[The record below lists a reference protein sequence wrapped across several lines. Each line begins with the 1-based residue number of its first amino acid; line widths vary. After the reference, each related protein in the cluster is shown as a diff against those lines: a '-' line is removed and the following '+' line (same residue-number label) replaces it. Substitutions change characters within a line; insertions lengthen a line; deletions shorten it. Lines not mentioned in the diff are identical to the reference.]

1 MRKDVQRGAEPRKSS
16 VVAVPHASGATIKKR
31 SVVLSDA
38 FVPSCFRI
46 TDSGNLLLVNFS
58 RAQYV
63 LIDVLEGE
71 YENCDI
77 TYDYYGSCVSAK
89 VLTLQKRA
97 YVYFKVDQTLYP
109 RTKQIS
115 GVLSRHFL
123 GTFEGYFNDWLSL
136 DNVFIGLD
144 KAKKKQ
150 WWDETELEDLP
161 KAKISG
167 SHHIHYTAQEVWDV
181 LSWEEKEKARQAFR
195 LPREIT
201 TTMMAGTMLWLVSL
215 NDALYERII
224 KTALLDQPDMVSFA
238 KFAKVISVR
247 AKSYQNIVADD
258 LRMIFEIDVLVN
270 RDVGEVDWVGEKR
283 NRTVP
288 NLANISTKRIYE
300 LAAAMMV
307 RPDTTKERP
316 RRFEWEKFWNAR
328 WQWSA
333 AGSVHSQYPE
343 DTINLPK
350 ERELKNKFIALSLL
364 PKLPFSYFNER
375 EPTIEAW
382 SSVKYE
388 WGKMRAIYG
397 TDLTSYVM
405 AHFAFYNIEDTLPNE
420 FPVGSK
426 ARPSYVR
433 SKVGA
438 VLKDSL
444 ALCIDFEDFNS
455 QHSYPAMKA
464 VLQAYL
470 DVNHKYLSDDQ
481 KQAVAW
487 TMESIEKTRVH
498 DNMGTGT
505 SYNATGTLMSGWR
518 LTTYV
523 NSVLNYIYSQLLLE
537 GGTSMVNSVHNG
549 DDVLMGVKN
558 FDVTRR
564 AVYNADKYNI
574 RLQRSK
580 CAFGGIAEFLRV
592 DRVRGD
598 YGQYLTRN
606 IATLMHSRIESKVAL
621 CVTDVVEANDE
632 RLREFIQR
640 GGSPKMAAK
649 LKYTYLSR
657 ISEIFNTSVKDCY
670 MVSQIHRVMGG
681 TSDSPDALL
690 TYKVEKE
697 KGQSNHTLPEKLP
710 GVADYAMQLKET
722 LELDVPIEKISE
734 RVYSATLNAV
744 QLVRT
749 AVKVVPNDDMQQAV
763 VYRALYKAHGDVSQ
777 MPTFGK
783 ALLTGFVF
791 DVLTSNPK
799 LKVLTNILS
808 SSKDPMAFL
817 KVIT

>member
-1 MRKDVQRGAEPRKSS
+1 M
-16 VVAVPHASGATIKKR
+16 
-31 SVVLSDA
+31 
-38 FVPSCFRI
+38 
-46 TDSGNLLLVNFS
+46 
-58 RAQYV
+58 
-63 LIDVLEGE
+63 
-71 YENCDI
+71 DI

-89 VLTLQKRA
+89 VLTTSNKA
-97 YVYFKVDQTLYP
+97 FIYFKVDQTLYP

-115 GVLSRHFL
+115 AVLSRHFL
-123 GTFEGYFNDWLSL
+123 GTFEGYYNDWLSL
-136 DNVFIGLD
+136 DNVFVGLEEARPVYNWSEKD
-144 KAKKKQ
+144 
-150 WWDETELEDLP
+150 LEELP

-167 SHHIHYTAQEVWDV
+167 SHHIHYTAKEVWDV
-181 LSWEEKEKARQAFR
+181 LDDAQKTRARQAFR
-195 LPREIT
+195 LPPEVT
-201 TTMMAGTMLWLVSL
+201 TTMMAGTMLWLASL
-215 NDALYERII
+215 NDALYARII
-224 KTALLDQPDMVSFA
+224 ETALLDQPTMVAFA
-238 KFAKVISVR
+238 KFAKIISVR

-258 LRMIFEIDVLVN
+258 LRMVFEIDVLVN
-270 RDVGEVDWVGEKR
+270 RDVGEVDWEGEKN
-283 NRTVP
+283 NRTKP
-288 NLANISTKRIYE
+288 NLAMINPKRVYD
-300 LAAAMMV
+300 LAVAMMS
-307 RPDTTKERP
+307 RPDATKERP
-316 RRFEWEKFWNAR
+316 RKFDWEKFWNAR

-343 DTINLPK
+343 DTEKLPK

-364 PKLPFSYFNER
+364 PKLPFSYFNHR
-375 EPTIEAW
+375 QPSIEAW

-420 FPVGSK
+420 FPVGTK

-470 DVNHKYLSDDQ
+470 DVNSKHLSPEQ
-481 KQAVAW
+481 MEAVAW
-487 TMESIEKTRVH
+487 TMQSIERTHVH

-537 GGTSMVNSVHNG
+537 NGTSMVNSVHNG

-574 RLQRSK
+574 RLQRTK

-640 GGSPKMAAK
+640 GGSPELAAK
-649 LKYTYLSR
+649 LKFTYLSR
-657 ISEIFNTSVKDCY
+657 TSEIFRTDLHDCY
-670 MVSQIHRVMGG
+670 KVSQIHRVMGG

-690 TYKVEKE
+690 SHRIEKE

-722 LELDVPIEKISE
+722 LELEVPIEKISE

-749 AVKVVPNDDMQQAV
+749 AIKVVPTEDKQKAV
-763 VYRALYKAHGDVSQ
+763 VYRALYKAHDDVSQ

-791 DVLTSNPK
+791 DVLASTPK
-799 LKVLTNILS
+799 LKTLTNILS